1 MNRNLSILAALV
13 IGFVSAAPAGADDD
27 DTRQLQSYVLTD
39 LEGAEHSL
47 REHRGEVI
55 VVNFWASWC
64 APCLK
69 ELPILDSW
77 HAEWAGRGARV
88 AAISV
93 DSNSKKARRF
103 VDKAE
108 LGLDVYHDGPD
119 GLARQ
124 LDLPFLPC
132 TYVLDQSG
140 DVVLISGGS
149 SEEELDRI
157 QRTVETLLS
166 SSSAATLTTTS
177 TDGDAR

>member
-1 MNRNLSILAALV
+1 MNRSLSFLVALV
-13 IGFVSAAPAGADDD
+13 MVAVFAAPAGADEDVAL
-27 DTRQLQSYVLTD
+27 QLQSYQLTD
-39 LEGAEHSL
+39 LDGAEHSL
-47 REHRGEVI
+47 REQRGEVI

-69 ELPILDSW
+69 ELPMLDAW
-77 HAEWAGRGARV
+77 HADWADRGARV

-93 DSNSKKARRF
+93 DSNPKKARRF
-103 VDKAE
+103 IDKAG

-149 SEEELDRI
+149 SEEELIRI
-157 QRTVETLLS
+157 QNTVEALLS
-166 SSSAATLTTTS
+166 SSAALETASAQ
-177 TDGDAR
+177 DGAR